1 LADGRLEERRLNPA
15 SLDPPARLASLDAM
29 RGFAIASMVLVNN
42 PGDWGHLY
50 APLAHA
56 KWNGWTFT
64 DTVFP
69 FFLFVSGVAMT
80 LSMQG
85 RVGTGT
91 GRVQLLARAA
101 RRAAII
107 FAVGLALNF
116 IPSFDPATVRI
127 PGVLQRIAACA
138 LIAAP
143 IVIWGG
149 RRTALTA
156 IMALFVAYSIPMLL
170 VAVPGPDGIVA
181 AGALEP
187 GRDFAAWVDRGILGA
202 HLWPVSRTWDPEGI
216 VSTLPAA
223 ASLLFGVVTGYAIG
237 GQRASGRHS
246 ASMALAGAALVVAGA
261 AMDAMFMPI
270 NKNLWTPS
278 YAVFMAGW
286 SLVTLA
292 IFRAM
297 LDESPARFRERA
309 RTALLPLTI
318 LGMNALFIFAFSGLA
333 ARLLTAVTLGPGVTL
348 KAKLYGAITS
358 MPLSAE
364 NASLLFAILF
374 EAAMFAVAWLMWKK
388 RWFVRA

>member
-1 LADGRLEERRLNPA
+1 MAWTPA
-15 SLDPPARLASLDAM
+15 SIDSPPRLASLDAM

-50 APLAHA
+50 APLGHA

-80 LSMQG
+80 LSMQAA
-85 RVGTGT
+85 RDAP
-91 GRVQLLARAA
+91 LARAA
-101 RRAAII
+101 RRAAVI

-116 IPSFDPATVRI
+116 IPAFDPATVRI
-127 PGVLQRIAACA
+127 PGVLQRIALCA

-149 RRTALTA
+149 WRTALAA
-156 IMALFVAYSIPMLL
+156 IVALCILYSIPMLL
-170 VAVPGPDGIVA
+170 VPVPGPDGVVA

-187 GRDFAAWVDRGILGA
+187 GRDFGAWVDRSVLGS
-202 HLWPVSRTWDPEGI
+202 HLWATSRTWDPEGI

-223 ASLLFGVVTGYAIG
+223 ASLLFGVITGHSILHRAAPTRLSIAMAI
-237 GQRASGRHS
+237 
-246 ASMALAGAALVVAGA
+246 AGAALLVAGL
-261 AMDAMFMPI
+261 AMDAVFMPI

-286 SLVTLA
+286 SLLTLA
-292 IFRAM
+292 FFRGL
-297 LDESPARFRERA
+297 LDESQPPFRDRA
-309 RTALLPLTI
+309 RAACLPLTI
-318 LGMNALFIFAFSGLA
+318 FGMNALFLFAFSGLVG
-333 ARLLTAVTLGPGVTL
+333 RLLATLTIEPGVTL
-348 KAKLYGAITS
+348 KARLYA
-358 MPLSAE
+358 PLASIGLAPE
-364 NASLLFAILF
+364 NASLLFAVLF
-374 EAAMFAVAWLMWKK
+374 EAAMFAVAWLMWRK

>member
-1 LADGRLEERRLNPA
+1 VDA
-15 SLDPPARLASLDAM
+15 PARLASLDAM

-42 PGDWGHLY
+42 PGDWGHLH

-85 RVGTGT
+85 RHDAGTSRT
-91 GRVQLLARAA
+91 QLFAKAA

-107 FAVGLALNF
+107 FAIGLALNF
-116 IPSFDPATVRI
+116 IPSFDLATVRI
-127 PGVLQRIAACA
+127 PGVLQRIALCA

-149 RRTALTA
+149 WRSALAA
-156 IMALFVAYSIPMLL
+156 IVALFVLYSIPML
-170 VAVPGPDGIVA
+170 VVPVPGPDGIAA
-181 AGALEP
+181 AGVLEP
-187 GRDFAAWVDRGILGA
+187 GRDFGAWVDRGLLGA

-223 ASLLFGVVTGYAIG
+223 ASLLFGVITGHAIVH
-237 GQRASGRHS
+237 RAAAARNS
-246 ASMALAGAALVVAGA
+246 AAMAFAGAALLVLGL
-261 AMDAMFMPI
+261 AMDAGFMPI

-292 IFRAM
+292 AFSAL
-297 LDESPARFRERA
+297 LDEPPAWFRDRA
-309 RTALLPLTI
+309 RAALLPLTI
-318 LGMNALFIFAFSGLA
+318 FGMNALFLFAFSGLV
-333 ARLLTAVTLGPGVTL
+333 ARLLTAVAVEPGGTL
-348 KAKLYGAITS
+348 KAQLYAPLSS
-358 MPLSAE
+358 MPLAPE
-364 NASLLFAILF
+364 NASLLFAVAF
-374 EAAMFAVAWLMWKK
+374 EIAMFAVAWLMWRK